1 MSKRQHSKKKRRAS
15 KHIPSSA
22 ASKSKLTLDNHE
34 LGPEQLGRII
44 AHYGQQLEVEPLSN
58 HPTAEPLASDA
69 SALIGNAKTLDLT
82 SDNSTS
88 DATNDNTDNA
98 KAADSIEPPPN
109 VRCFARSQ
117 LGSLVTGD
125 RVIWQMGSNNTGV
138 ITKRLERTSELAQ
151 SDKRGQ
157 KKIIA
162 ANIDLIIIV
171 AAAQPAANYHSIDKY
186 LVACES
192 LDIEPLILFN
202 KFDLVSDT
210 EQRDDYL
217 KTKANCFEMQ
227 QHYQSIGYNFLL
239 TSSLNGEG
247 IPALKSAMKNKNAVF
262 IGLSGAG
269 KSSLINH
276 LLPDV
281 SQAVNA
287 LSESSGLGTHTTTTA
302 KLFHLPEGGNI
313 IDSPGIRE
321 FALWPLSPQ
330 QMASS
335 FVEFRPYIKLCKFRD
350 CHHIQEPGC
359 AVKQAHLDGK
369 ITRTRIE
376 NYYHLLQADESS

>member
-1 MSKRQHSKKKRRAS
+1 MSKRQHNKKRRRVS
-15 KHIPSSA
+15 SSTPSSA
-22 ASKSKLTLDNHE
+22 ASKAKISQDNHE
-34 LGPEQLGRII
+34 LGPEQLGLII

-58 HPTAEPLASDA
+58 HPIAEPLASDA
-69 SALIGNAKTLDLT
+69 SA
-82 SDNSTS
+82 
-88 DATNDNTDNA
+88 
-98 KAADSIEPPPN
+98 DSIEITHN

-117 LGSLVTGD
+117 LDSLVTGD
-125 RVIWQMGSNNTGV
+125 RVVWQMGSNNIGI

-202 KFDLVSDT
+202 KFDLVSNPD
-210 EQRDDYL
+210 QRDDYL
-217 KTKANCFEMQ
+217 KTEANCFEMQ

-239 TSSLNGEG
+239 TSSLNGDG
-247 IPALKSAMKNKNAVF
+247 IAALKSAMKNKNAVF

-276 LLPDV
+276 LLPEV

-287 LSESSGLGTHTTTTA
+287 LSESSGLGTHTTT
-302 KLFHLPEGGNI
+302 G
-313 IDSPGIRE
+313 
-321 FALWPLSPQ
+321 
-330 QMASS
+330 
-335 FVEFRPYIKLCKFRD
+335 D
-350 CHHIQEPGC
+350 CN
-359 AVKQAHLDGK
+359 
-369 ITRTRIE
+369 T
-376 NYYHLLQADESS
+376 